1 MSITS
6 VTSLGRLL
14 QVRQIYAEPEARDSE
29 RGRQV
34 LARFPDAEVVE
45 VPSHWQ
51 VPELHGNAGNVD
63 RWVRVKTET

>member
-1 MSITS
+1 VSITS
-6 VTSLGRLL
+6 VTSVAGLL
-14 QVRQIYAEPEARDSE
+14 QVRQIYAEPQARYSE

-51 VPELHGNAGNVD
+51 IPELHGNAGNVD
-63 RWVRVKTET
+63 R